1 MKLPSTLILLCVF
14 FTSCQKEPRLTEE
27 EKKIIEV
34 NKGKLF
40 GKRNFVSEVKP
51 GVVATNANPCYADN
65 WLEFR
70 QDGKGTIS
78 QGPCKDNPAIHE
90 EQDFAW
96 KFKDTVNID
105 FGDNEIRLTKL
116 NDSILNFIVL
126 STSSGQANDEF
137 HWKK

>member
-1 MKLPSTLILLCVF
+1 MKLPSALIMLCLL
-14 FTSCQKEPRLTEE
+14 FTACQKELTEE
-27 EKKIIEV
+27 EKRIIEV

-40 GKRNFVSEVKP
+40 GKWKFVAAVKP
-51 GVVATNANPCYADN
+51 GLVATNADPCYADN

-78 QGPCKDNPAIHE
+78 QGPCKDNPPIHE

-116 NDSILNFIVL
+116 NDSVLHFIII
-126 STSSGQANDEF
+126 STTVGQTNDEF
-137 HWKK
+137 RWKR